1 MNTLHLQ
8 DVTYQILVS
17 NFQFLKNNNEKY
29 INLGFDF
36 TKKYTFNG
44 KSLINIVFFPR
55 DICFTDKKYLPWNNI
70 EPIAKSSLIEAL

>member
-36 TKKYTFNG
+36 TKKYTFHG

>member
-29 INLGFDF
+29 VNLVFDF
-36 TKKYTFNG
+36 RKKYKNFSRKNP
-44 KSLINIVFFPR
+44 N
-55 DICFTDKKYLPWNNI
+55 KY
-70 EPIAKSSLIEAL
+70 